1 MQPFQSDFIHAI
13 PQFFHSYID
22 LPKCMFFKGD
32 PKTKFLLLFLFAVRP
47 PVRPKK
53 FFLTLPLRPT
63 SAIRPGANTAGPIL
77 YDVYTLGQNT
87 VWPQVGRRTGA
98 MSGEVFNGRSE
109 GSRTA
114 EGIVGRRT
122 DGSFYLS
129 LEAPFFALFHFPVS
143 RFTEKTRLT
152 TLSPLKIK
160 RCDIKCMMQA

>member
-114 EGIVGRRT
+114 DGRKFLPLFR
-122 DGSFYLS
+122 S
-129 LEAPFFALFHFPVS
+129 ALFCA
-143 RFTEKTRLT
+143 
-152 TLSPLKIK
+152 LSFSCLKIHWEDEIDNSK
-160 RCDIKCMMQA
+160 SFEN